1 MKLWRKAGI
10 PGGKFLVVRRDG
22 TIPSWSHFVMG
33 ARDPAVP
40 AALLAYAD
48 KAQELGYDPE
58 FVASVR
64 ELAADFEIER
74 VETGAGDPD
83 AGPHRK
89 DDSDVVAAMSGK
101 PTMIYVRSDS
111 GPRVKSTSHHWVP
124 STLGH
129 GNKMCTKCSMTDLEA
144 AALRKTEVCEG

>member
-1 MKLWRKAGI
+1 MKIWRKTGIAGC
-10 PGGKFLVVRRDG
+10 KYLVVRRDG

-33 ARDPAVP
+33 ARDPAAP
-40 AALLAYAD
+40 AALRAYAD
-48 KAQELGYDPE
+48 AGDKAGFDREYTD
-58 FVASVR
+58 SIR
-64 ELAADFEIER
+64 ELATDFEKELA
-74 VETGAGDPD
+74 ETGAGDPP

-101 PTMIYVRSDS
+101 PTMVYVRPD
-111 GPRVKSTSHHWVP
+111 GKPRVNSHNWVP